1 MLGVRIPP
9 GLPVSEK
16 SATRVDEAKETMSKA
31 SESIQG
37 IRTFFGEVG
46 AELKKCAWPTRPE
59 LFDSTLVVII
69 SVALLGGFVA
79 VCDVVLRWL
88 VHVVIG

>member
-1 MLGVRIPP
+1 
-9 GLPVSEK
+9 
-16 SATRVDEAKETMSKA
+16 MSKA

-37 IRTFFGEVG
+37 IRAFFGEVG

-59 LFDSTLVVII
+59 LFDSTVVVII

-79 VCDVVLRWL
+79 LCDVVLRQL
-88 VHVVIG
+88 VRWILG